1 MYKKLFFIGL
11 VGLFLSACGGSVA
24 VNTNAN
30 ANVNVNANTNA
41 VAASG
46 NAAPNVNV
54 ANTTT
59 NANAAV
65 KPAVD
70 NSPKRI
76 AFGKGQDWGTANVTL
91 APNATQQI
99 VFSAKS
105 GQMMEVESSS
115 KDVTINLR
123 KGKAQTTEDFGY
135 LEGELQSSGDFTVE
149 IKNSSKKEVKTSVK
163 VTITGGEKTAKK
175 DGKKTEVN
183 EIDESDATVAEDDDV
198 LPPPTE
204 TPKKKGN

>member
-11 VGLFLSACGGSVA
+11 IGSFISACGGNVA

-30 ANVNVNANTNA
+30 VNANANA
-41 VAASG
+41 VAAGG

-54 ANTTT
+54 ANTAT

-65 KPAVD
+65 KPAAVD

-135 LEGELQSSGDFTVE
+135 LEGELQSNGDFVVE
-149 IKNSSKKEVKTSVK
+149 IKNSSKKEIKTSVK
-163 VTITGGEKTAKK
+163 VTIKGGEKTAKK
-175 DGKKTEVN
+175 DDKKPEMN

-198 LPPPTE
+198 LPPPTTP
-204 TPKKKGN
+204 TPKKKED

>member
-1 MYKKLFFIGL
+1 MFKKLFFIALIGS
-11 VGLFLSACGGSVA
+11 VLSACSGKVE
-24 VNTNAN
+24 VNTNA
-30 ANVNVNANTNA
+30 NVNANTNA
-41 VAASG
+41 AAAGG
-46 NAAPNVNV
+46 NTAPNVNV

-59 NANAAV
+59 NATSNTNTNA

-76 AFGKGQDWGTANVTL
+76 AFGKGQDGGTANITL

-115 KDVTINLR
+115 KDVTVNLR

-135 LEGELQSSGDFTVE
+135 LEGELQSSGDFVVE
-149 IKNSSKKEVKTSVK
+149 VKNSSKKEVKTSVK

-175 DGKKTEVN
+175 AGKKDASS